1 MQTMSSSSLPPD
13 PDHFQPPRRQGGGAA
28 RVARCLLKIWACL
41 LVLAFVAALVKRWVE
56 PPAVAVAPIP
66 SEVTAVQDDGLAA
79 LAAEEAAR
87 IEKEKELASLYTP
100 RTVEEML
107 RDYGDDIP
115 DAADPLPAPGIDDSD
130 TANAVVGGPDIEQV
144 PEASEIDVSEELA
157 AMIREARYAQIEGDI
172 RRSIIKLE
180 QASEL
185 APDHPVLAYYYGL
198 AYEFLRNAPKS
209 REYFAKVVANRERAG
224 KYYELAAIHLEKG
237 FESPSDRRG
246 DIAFG
251 TILEYR
257 EPDVGDGER
266 VVLTI
271 PVMMKE
277 GLNIRPDDLYIPIQF
292 FDAEGGK
299 SIAPANAHLYKVDI
313 RWITEPVDWES
324 GEEILEV
331 RYNMPPFSEEELT
344 AYGERRY
351 YGYTAKL
358 YYKGEPMDCRGAP
371 PVLFLI
377 EQKQNKSSYYDE
389 YGNDF
394 LLPPMDATPV
404 SDQPGLMPGYTLPE
418 PGSPMLPGDD
428 AGLLP
433 P

>member
-1 MQTMSSSSLPPD
+1 MSSSPLPPD
-13 PDHFQPPRRQGGGAA
+13 PDDPRSLGRQGRGTA
-28 RVARCLLKIWACL
+28 RFARRILKAWACVL
-41 LVLAFVAALVKRWVE
+41 MLVFVAALVKRWLE
-56 PPAVAVAPIP
+56 PPAVPIVPAIPASTATAPVQQDTVA
-66 SEVTAVQDDGLAA
+66 SMAD
-79 LAAEEAAR
+79 EEAAL
-87 IEKEKELASLYTP
+87 IEREKELVAMYAP

-107 RDYGDDIP
+107 REYQDDAGDVVV
-115 DAADPLPAPGIDDSD
+115 AAPLPAPGPDTDAGDSD
-130 TANAVVGGPDIEQV
+130 IDQLS
-144 PEASEIDVSEELA
+144 EADEIDISEELA
-157 AMIREARYAQIEGDI
+157 GMIREARYAQIEGDI

-185 APDHPVLAYYYGL
+185 APGHPVLAYYYGL
-198 AYEFLRNAPKS
+198 AYEYLRNAPKS
-209 REYFAKVVANRERAG
+209 REYFAKVVAERDRAG
-224 KYYELAAIHLEKG
+224 KFYELAAIHLEKG

-246 DIAFG
+246 DIALG

-257 EPDVGDGER
+257 EPNVGDGER

-277 GLNIRPDDLYIPIQF
+277 GLNIRADDLYIPIQF
-292 FDAEGGK
+292 FDAENGK

-324 GEEILEV
+324 GEEVLEV
-331 RYNMPPFSEEELT
+331 RYYMPPFSEEELT

-389 YGNDF
+389 FGNDF
-394 LLPPMDATPV
+394 LLPVLDSVPAA
-404 SDQPGLMPGYTLPE
+404 DQPGLMPGYSLPE
-418 PGSPMLPGDD
+418 PGSSMLPGDD